1 MELLKFLFC
10 FVLIAFCAAHCPESD
25 TNLLKWSDHAGTWSG
40 SPPAE
45 NDNLTITQPI
55 LLDEQPPTLYS
66 IVITDTGK
74 LVWDPNTVVHLK
86 VHWVQV
92 GGELHIGA
100 EDCPFLSNTHI
111 TFLGNVE
118 ENNIGAG
125 GDKALFVTTGGTLEI
140 HGKPK
145 LSWTKLAQTAPKY
158 NLETDVIASQ
168 QENSNGKGLAVTS
181 INPTTGELVDSAFF
195 NFAIN
200 RRKYPDLIIS
210 FVNFL
215 EGIPKG
221 NKVGIALHKDLP
233 RRGDISGALE
243 AIEILAGQTEGT
255 NPLRDST
262 DAMYALLTTKGSTSM
277 TQEQY
282 LPLKSEGKTIAEV
295 SMVVNEFIVLVTST
309 FDIEMKGNSK
319 AEVFVAIDLKYRP
332 VLTFIE
338 DVSTWETGD
347 TVVIASTDYDW
358 KQAEEKTL
366 IECPSCSDNQIRLS
380 GSLKFTHYGE
390 IYKNVDMRGEVGLLT
405 RNILFDSED
414 AEGSTTYGGNLKAL
428 KGFKSVHIENAEF
441 NDLGQQ
447 EVLGR
452 YPIHFHMC
460 EDVDSDDATRPW
472 IKHNS
477 IHHSNSRCVTVH
489 GTHGLIVEDNV
500 CYMTK
505 GHGYFLEDGG
515 EKRTVLNGNLG
526 LGQEKGTLIKA
537 DISPT
542 TFWIT
547 NPLSF
552 VTNNVA
558 AGGDGKGYWF
568 TYPRI
573 PLGPSADK
581 GYMLKDEA
589 RHTAITEFDNNVA
602 HSNKQHGLFIDN
614 EFQPDGSAS
623 GYNRYRPKEDP
634 IMHLKYKN
642 STDKPSIINRM
653 TAYKNSP
660 RNAWIRGGMFKIARA
675 SLSDSAELL
684 NIVKENSALQFIDQS
699 VFIGDSPNLGETAT
713 VNGQPVSIGRSFP
726 MISANMMDSFNPRE
740 GIALRRGPIYVTD
753 VFFDG
758 FADNEYYQMGAIGW
772 DKMQGQSP
780 FHSITNAQ
788 FGFSD
793 PSEGNRVK
801 GILQD
806 ETQRT
811 GDDIRTFRDIDNSVT
826 ELDVSEDSVIT
837 VLSPEAFHMTEE
849 CTIRSNWNFG
859 YCEHA
864 FGKLGIKYSTDNVL
878 TMTRDDDYETSRV
891 DADSPADAR
900 FLVITGESYSYS
912 MYFEEEVPKEFSI
925 LMVGLSKSQGVRL
938 GVCIP
943 SDATFRVFGG
953 MVKWAAVDSLSDV
966 DSIGD
971 YFYDSDTGY
980 LAVFLS
986 DSRDFEPGEVGQCV
1000 GEGEVCRRVMI
1011 RMEKGDLTQTD
1022 CLSAA
1027 HEKFNISSSLSESR
1041 RKLTTLLE
1049 LLSKRLNHGSRQKRS
1064 VDTAGDKDTRELPAT
1079 ANEPPVNWGAG
1090 STRG

>member
-1 MELLKFLFC
+1 MELLKFLFY
-10 FVLIAFCAAHCPESD
+10 FILIAACAAQCPDSD
-25 TNLLKWSDHAGTWSG
+25 ANLLKWSDHAGTWSG

-66 IVITDTGK
+66 IVITATGK
-74 LVWDPNTVVHLK
+74 LVWDPNTEVHLK

-92 GGELHIGA
+92 DGELHIGS

-118 ENNIGAG
+118 ENNLGAG
-125 GDKALFVTTGGTLEI
+125 GDKALFVTAGGTLEI

-145 LSWTKLAQTAPKY
+145 LSWTKFAQTAPKF
-158 NLETDVIASQ
+158 NTETDVIASQ
-168 QENSNGKGLAVTS
+168 IILRKKGLAVYS

-195 NFAIN
+195 NFLIN
-200 RRKYPDLIIS
+200 GRKYPDLIIS

-215 EGIPKG
+215 DGIPDG
-221 NKVGIALHKDLP
+221 NIVGIAIHKDLP
-233 RRGDISGALE
+233 RRGDITGALE
-243 AIEILAGQTEGT
+243 AIEILAGQTDGT
-255 NPLRDST
+255 NPLRDT
-262 DAMYALLTTKGSTSM
+262 EDAMYSLLTTKGSTSM
-277 TQEQY
+277 TKEVY

-295 SMVVNEFIVLVTST
+295 SMVFAEFIVVMTST
-309 FDIEMKGNSK
+309 FDINRRDRSK
-319 AEVFVAIDLKYRP
+319 AEVLVAVDLKYRP
-332 VLTFIE
+332 VLNFIE

-358 KQAEEKTL
+358 RQAEDKTL
-366 IECPSCSDNQIRLS
+366 IDCSSCSDNQIRVS
-380 GSLKFTHYGE
+380 SPLKFTHYGE

-405 RNILFDSED
+405 RNILFDTED
-414 AEGSTTYGGNLKAL
+414 AEGSTTYGGNLKVL
-428 KGFKSVHIENAEF
+428 KGFKSVHIENTEF

-460 EDVDSDDATRPW
+460 EDVDADEATRPW

-477 IHHSNSRCVTVH
+477 IHHSNSRCVTIH

-537 DISPT
+537 DKSPS

-547 NPLSF
+547 NPLSN

-558 AGGDGKGYWF
+558 AGGEGRGYWF

-573 PLGPSADK
+573 PTGPSADK

-589 RHTAITEFDNNVA
+589 RHTVITEFDNNVA
-602 HSNKQHGLFIDN
+602 HSNKKHGFFLDN
-614 EFQPDGSAS
+614 EFHPDGSAT

-653 TAYKNSP
+653 TGYKNSP
-660 RNAWIRGGMFKIARA
+660 RNAWIRGGMIKVVQA

-684 NIVKENSALQFIDQS
+684 NIVKENTALQFIDQS
-699 VFIGDSPNLGETAT
+699 VFIGDSPNLGEPAE

-726 MISANMMDSFNPRE
+726 LVSNMMKNFNPRNA
-740 GIALRRGPIYVTD
+740 IALRRGPIYVTD
-753 VFFDG
+753 VFFDD

-772 DKMQGQSP
+772 DKLQKQSP

-793 PSEGNRVK
+793 PSEGNRVRD
-801 GILQD
+801 IRQD
-806 ETQRT
+806 ETERT

-826 ELDVSEDSVIT
+826 DLSADSDVT
-837 VLSPEAFHMTEE
+837 VLSPEAFHMTED
-849 CTIRSNWNFG
+849 CKIRSNWNFG

-864 FGKLGIKYSTDNVL
+864 FGKLAIQYSSENVL
-878 TMTRDDDYETSRV
+878 TMTRDDDYESARV
-891 DADSPADAR
+891 DADSSEDAN
-900 FLVITGESYSYS
+900 FLVITGDSYSYS
-912 MYFEEEVPKEFSI
+912 MFFEEEVPKNI
-925 LMVGLSKSQGVRL
+925 NIKMVGLSKSQGVRL

-943 SDATFRVFGG
+943 SDATFKVTGG
-953 MVKWAAVDSLSDV
+953 RVKWAAVDSLSDV
-966 DSIGD
+966 VAIGD

-980 LAVFLS
+980 LALFLA
-986 DSRDFEPGEVGQCV
+986 DVNDFEPGEFGQCV
-1000 GEGEVCRRVMI
+1000 GEGEMCKRNVQS
-1011 RMEKGDLTQTD
+1011 D
-1022 CLSAA
+1022 
-1027 HEKFNISSSLSESR
+1027 FR

-1049 LLSKRLNHGSRQKRS
+1049 LLSERRSHGSRQKRS
-1064 VDTAGDKDTRELPAT
+1064 VDTAGEIDTRELPAT
-1079 ANEPPVNWGAG
+1079 ANEPPANWGAG

>member
-10 FVLIAFCAAHCPESD
+10 FVLTAVCAAHCPESD
-25 TNLLKWSDHAGTWSG
+25 ANLLKWSDHAGTWSG

-66 IVITDTGK
+66 IVITATGK

-92 GGELHIGA
+92 DGELHIGS

-118 ENNIGAG
+118 ENNLGAG
-125 GDKALFVTTGGTLEI
+125 GDKALFVTAGGSLEI

-145 LSWTKLAQTAPKY
+145 LSWTKLAQTAPKF
-158 NLETDVIASQ
+158 NTETDVIASQ
-168 QENSNGKGLAVTS
+168 QENTNSKGLAVYS

-200 RRKYPDLIIS
+200 RRKYPALILS

-215 EGIPKG
+215 EGIPNG
-221 NKVGIALHKDLP
+221 NVVGIAIHKELP
-233 RRGDISGALE
+233 RRDDISGALE
-243 AIEILAGQTEGT
+243 AIEILAGQTDGT
-255 NPLRDST
+255 NPLRDT
-262 DAMYALLTTKGSTSM
+262 RDAMYALLTTK
-277 TQEQY
+277 
-282 LPLKSEGKTIAEV
+282 
-295 SMVVNEFIVLVTST
+295 
-309 FDIEMKGNSK
+309 
-319 AEVFVAIDLKYRP
+319 
-332 VLTFIE
+332 
-338 DVSTWETGD
+338 GD

-358 KQAEEKTL
+358 KQSEDKTL

-380 GSLKFTHYGE
+380 GPLKFTHYGE

-460 EDVDSDDATRPW
+460 EDVDEDEATRPW

-547 NPLSF
+547 NPLSY

-558 AGGDGKGYWF
+558 AGGDGRGYWY

-589 RHTAITEFDNNVA
+589 RHTVISEFDNNVA
-602 HSNKQHGLFIDN
+602 HSNKQHGFFIDN

-660 RNAWIRGGMFKIARA
+660 RNAWIRGGMFKIVHA

-699 VFIGDSPNLGETAT
+699 VFIGDSPNLGEPAT
-713 VNGQPVSIGRSFP
+713 VNGQPISTGRSFP
-726 MISANMMDSFNPRE
+726 LISANMMESFNPRK

-753 VFFDG
+753 VFLDG
-758 FADNEYYQMGAIGW
+758 FADNEYYQMGAISW

-801 GILQD
+801 GILLD

-811 GDDIRTFRDIDNSVT
+811 GDDIRTFRDMDNSMID
-826 ELDVSEDSVIT
+826 LDVSDDSLVT
-837 VLSPEAFHMTEE
+837 VLSPEAFHMTDE
-849 CTIRSNWNFG
+849 CNIRSNWNFG

-864 FGKLGIKYSTDNVL
+864 YGKLAIKYPSDNVL
-878 TMTRDDDYETSRV
+878 TMTRDDDYETARV
-891 DADSPADAR
+891 DADSPGDAS

-912 MYFEEEVPKEFSI
+912 MYFEEEVPKEFGI
-925 LMVGLSKSQGVRL
+925 LMVGVSKSQGVRL

-943 SDATFRVFGG
+943 FDATFRVFGG

-966 DSIGD
+966 DAIGD

-986 DSRDFEPGEVGQCV
+986 DSRDFEPGEVGECV
-1000 GEGEVCRRVMI
+1000 GEGEMCRRVMI
-1011 RMEKGDLTQTD
+1011 KIENGDLTQTD

-1027 HEKFNISSSLSESR
+1027 HEKFNLSSSSSESR
-1041 RKLTTLLE
+1041 RRLTTLLE
-1049 LLSKRLNHGSRQKRS
+1049 LLSKRLNHGSRQKRA
-1064 VDTAGDKDTRELPAT
+1064 VDTAGVIDTRELPAT
-1079 ANEPPVNWGAG
+1079 ANEPPANWGAG